1 MTERLCVVLQ
11 CVLFLVQIGARASG
25 TDPAQGDVP
34 MTRPQELLAVHETRF
49 FHSSTFV
56 QLADGRVLHAAGTR
70 FTSSSDGGITW
81 SPPGTRQ
88 DSNGQ
93 PVGGSGTSLVKLP
106 GNGIGLA
113 AMKRNREAAPE
124 NRSSIVFWRSP
135 DGGETWE
142 APVRVT
148 PPGTLAYCYQDVLLR
163 TSSGRIILPVYTV
176 LGQNAGPNDVTPPFN
191 GKLVRGQ
198 FVSTAAHFFDPRFS
212 ASYVYYSDDDGRSWK
227 RNSDGELVI
236 LLDWSATFSYTNE
249 PSVAEVSPG
258 RLLMMMRTAM
268 GRLYQ
273 AWSNDNGETWT
284 RPQPTSLASS
294 TAPAQIRSLPNGHLL
309 VVWNQ
314 ESEEEVKRGFN
325 RTRISAAVSRN
336 GGGVWEF
343 FQNVESL
350 LEGTRVEPGP
360 IRPLRPV
367 EYYHR
372 EPDVGAPERESRHV
386 LPAQAHGRWS
396 YPSVFV
402 MADRVFIAHTYSIY
416 EDHPTQARL
425 VLSSRREG
433 GFNQKLKVFPL
444 TWFYGGKE
452 PADNPFLP
460 RVRKPARP

>member
-1 MTERLCVVLQ
+1 M
-11 CVLFLVQIGARASG
+11 
-25 TDPAQGDVP
+25 
-34 MTRPQELLAVHETRF
+34 
-49 FHSSTFV
+49 
-56 QLADGRVLHAAGTR
+56 
-70 FTSSSDGGITW
+70 
-81 SPPGTRQ
+81 
-88 DSNGQ
+88 
-93 PVGGSGTSLVKLP
+93 
-106 GNGIGLA
+106 
-113 AMKRNREAAPE
+113 
-124 NRSSIVFWRSP
+124 
-135 DGGETWE
+135 
-142 APVRVT
+142 
-148 PPGTLAYCYQDVLLR
+148 LLR

-416 EDHPTQARL
+416 EEHPTKAQL
-425 VLSSRREG
+425 VFSSHREG

-460 RVRKPARP
+460 RVQKPARP

>member
-1 MTERLCVVLQ
+1 
-11 CVLFLVQIGARASG
+11 
-25 TDPAQGDVP
+25 
-34 MTRPQELLAVHETRF
+34 
-49 FHSSTFV
+49 
-56 QLADGRVLHAAGTR
+56 
-70 FTSSSDGGITW
+70 
-81 SPPGTRQ
+81 
-88 DSNGQ
+88 
-93 PVGGSGTSLVKLP
+93 
-106 GNGIGLA
+106 
-113 AMKRNREAAPE
+113 
-124 NRSSIVFWRSP
+124 
-135 DGGETWE
+135 
-142 APVRVT
+142 
-148 PPGTLAYCYQDVLLR
+148 
-163 TSSGRIILPVYTV
+163 
-176 LGQNAGPNDVTPPFN
+176 
-191 GKLVRGQ
+191 
-198 FVSTAAHFFDPRFS
+198 
-212 ASYVYYSDDDGRSWK
+212 
-227 RNSDGELVI
+227 
-236 LLDWSATFSYTNE
+236 
-249 PSVAEVSPG
+249 
-258 RLLMMMRTAM
+258 MMMRTAM

-284 RPQPTSLASS
+284 CPQPTSLASS
-294 TAPAQIRSLPNGHLL
+294 TAPAQVRSLPNGHLL

-325 RTRISAAVSRN
+325 RTRLSAAVSRN

-425 VLSSRREG
+425 VLCSRREG

-460 RVRKPARP
+460 RVQKPARP